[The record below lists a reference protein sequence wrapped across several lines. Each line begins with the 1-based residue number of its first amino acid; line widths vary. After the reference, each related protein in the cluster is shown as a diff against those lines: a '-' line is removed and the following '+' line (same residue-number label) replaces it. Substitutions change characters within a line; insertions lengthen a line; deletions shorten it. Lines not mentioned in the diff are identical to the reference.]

1 MNPCSLTWRRK
12 MIKTL
17 LKIRLRSATAG
28 IGKLVSGKKKKTVSP
43 LGIAVLV
50 LLVALIL
57 ASIEMIFV
65 GIAVLLAPTL
75 IAIGADWFYFFI
87 FTGIDVSLV
96 FILGVFITRSEI
108 FECRDNELLL
118 SMPIRPRDIVAA
130 RLLTLVLW
138 NYAESFLFFLPAV
151 IVYGVMGGSYL
162 GIIGSSVVFLF
173 LPLIPTSLS
182 CLVGY
187 AVSLISAKFKNKTF
201 ITVIFFFAFFGA
213 YMVGYSSLVNGIE
226 DMLLAA
232 QGAASTVGRL
242 SFLKAIGEASMLKPL
257 PLALLCIA
265 SVLSFIV
272 TATAIS
278 TGFSRIVFV
287 SRGGKKTVYRE
298 KKRVRRSP
306 LFALTKKELARFFTS
321 SSYIINDSLGLVF
334 ALVAAIFVLVKRD
347 MLFQVSSAF
356 AALIGTESVFL
367 TVILLTTALGFCS
380 GMSFISSCALSLE
393 GKNFPL
399 LKSMPLSGREVLLSK
414 TLSHIIMTAPFV
426 LVSSVIMCIATGE
439 YSFIWY
445 FILVPQLVNA
455 SCALI
460 GIILN
465 TVFPRFDYKNDVE
478 VIKQSLS
485 VFLTM
490 ISVVLLTLGIAALG
504 IWLSTLIYSWLSA
517 LLMLALAIAVFVAL
531 LTVLLTVS
539 VKKYERL

>member
-1 MNPCSLTWRRK
+1 
-12 MIKTL
+12 MIKSL
-17 LKIRLRSATAG
+17 LGIRMRSATAG
-28 IGKLVSGKKKKTVSP
+28 IGKLVSGKKTKTVSP

-50 LLVALIL
+50 LLLTLIL
-57 ASIEMIFV
+57 ASVEMIFV

-75 IAIGADWFYFFI
+75 IAVGADWFYFFI
-87 FTGIDVSLV
+87 FIGIDVSLV
-96 FILGVFITRSEI
+96 FILGVFITKSEI

-138 NYAESFLFFLPAV
+138 NYAESLLFFLPAV

-213 YMVGYSSLVNGIE
+213 YMVGYTSLVNGI
-226 DMLLAA
+226 DNLLLAA
-232 QGAASTVGRL
+232 QDAASSVGRL
-242 SFLKAIGEASMLKPL
+242 SFLKAIGEAAMLKPL
-257 PLALLCIA
+257 PLVLICVA
-265 SVLSFIV
+265 SVLSFLV
-272 TATAIS
+272 TVAAIS
-278 TGFSRIVFV
+278 IGFSRIVFV
-287 SRGGKKTVYRE
+287 SRGGKKKVYRE
-298 KKRVRRSP
+298 KKRERRSP
-306 LFALTKKELARFFTS
+306 LFALTKKELMRFFTS
-321 SSYIINDSLGLVF
+321 SAYIINDSLGLIF

-347 MLFQVSSAF
+347 MLLQICAVF
-356 AALIGTESVFL
+356 AALIGTDSVFF
-367 TVILLTTALGFCS
+367 TVTLLTSVLGICA

-393 GKNFPL
+393 GKSFPL

-414 TLSHIIMTAPFV
+414 TLSHIIITAPFI
-426 LVSSVIMCIATGE
+426 LVSSVIMCIAAGE

-445 FILVPQLVNA
+445 CILVPQLVNA
-455 SCALI
+455 SCALV
-460 GIILN
+460 GIIFN
-465 TVFPRFDYKNDVE
+465 TLFPRFDYKNETE

-490 ISVVLLTLGIAALG
+490 LAVVVLTLGIAAFG
-504 IWLSTLIYSWLSA
+504 IWISTLIYAWLSA
-517 LLMLALAIAVFVAL
+517 LLMLALAITVFVVL